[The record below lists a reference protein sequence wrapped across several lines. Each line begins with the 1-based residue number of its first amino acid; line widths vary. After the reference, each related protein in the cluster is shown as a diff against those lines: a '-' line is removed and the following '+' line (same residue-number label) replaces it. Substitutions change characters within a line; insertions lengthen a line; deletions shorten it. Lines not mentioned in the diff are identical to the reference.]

1 MLTRARSLLLLL
13 IATALL
19 AACGGSDGEE
29 ASSTTDV
36 NQLLEETF
44 SGKKDVK
51 SGKFDFKVGIDAQGG
66 EQSGPIDVKLSGPFE
81 SQGAKEIPKF
91 DMDFAF
97 SGAGQSIKGG
107 ALSTGAKAFVNFN
120 GQEYAVSDPVFRQL
134 KAGYQEAQK
143 QSEKQNGG
151 KQPSLA
157 SLGIDPRKWLT
168 NPKNAGEE
176 KVGDADTIRI
186 TGGVDVAKL
195 LDDVNV
201 ALGKAGS
208 LGLQNSGQLPQSLTP
223 EQRKQVTDA
232 VKDLQVQI
240 FTGKEDKILRRM
252 VIDVA
257 VQPTETSK
265 TGPQSAKLKLDF
277 SLLELNEDQEFT
289 APTNTK
295 PFDELLGQLGGLGGA
310 LGGGAGGSG
319 AGGSGGS
326 ASGGGADQEQ
336 LDKYTQCITD
346 AGSDTAKAQEC
357 AKLLQG

>member
-1 MLTRARSLLLLL
+1 MSTRVRSLLLLL
-13 IATALL
+13 CATVLL
-19 AACGGSDGEE
+19 AACGGSEGEG
-29 ASSTTDV
+29 ASSSTDV
-36 NQLLEETF
+36 NKLLQQTF
-44 SGKKDVK
+44 SGKKKVD
-51 SGKFDFKVGIDAQGG
+51 SGKLDFKIAIDAKGG
-66 EQSGPIDVKLSGPFE
+66 QQSGPIDVKVGGPFE
-81 SQGAKEIPKF
+81 SQGKNEIPKL
-91 DMDFAF
+91 DMDFSF

-107 ALSTGAKAFVNFN
+107 VLSTGDKGFVNFN
-120 GQEYAVSDPVFRQL
+120 GQEYAVSDQVFRQL

-143 QSEKQNGG
+143 QSAKQNGG

-195 LDDVNV
+195 LDDVNT
-201 ALGKAGS
+201 ALKKAGS

-252 VIDVA
+252 VIDLA
-257 VQPTETSK
+257 VQPGKTSS
-265 TGPQSAKLKLDF
+265 TGPQSAAVKLDF
-277 SLLELNEDQEFT
+277 SLTELNQDQTFT
-289 APTNTK
+289 PPKGAK
-295 PFDELLGQLGGLGGA
+295 PFDELLGQLGGLGSA
-310 LGGGAGGSG
+310 LGGASGSGSSGSGSG
-319 AGGSGGS
+319 A
-326 ASGGGADQEQ
+326 ASGADQQQ
-336 LDKYTQCITD
+336 LDKYTQCITE

>member
-1 MLTRARSLLLLL
+1 MSLRLRTLFLLLASTAL
-13 IATALL
+13 IAAG
-19 AACGGSDGEE
+19 CGGSDGE
-29 ASSTTDV
+29 ATSDTDV
-36 NQLLEETF
+36 NKLLEQTF
-44 SGKKDVK
+44 TGEKKVDSGKL
-51 SGKFDFKVGIDAQGG
+51 DFRIAIDAQGG
-66 EQSGPIDVKLSGPFE
+66 QQSGPIDVKVGGPFQ
-81 SQGAKEIPKF
+81 SQGAQKIPKF
-91 DMDFAF
+91 DMDFDF
-97 SGAGQSIKGG
+97 TGAGQSVKGG
-107 ALSTGAKAFVNFN
+107 VLSTGDKGFATFN
-120 GQEYAVSDPVFRQL
+120 GQDYAVSDQVFRQL
-134 KAGYQEAQK
+134 RAGYEEAQK
-143 QSEKQNGG
+143 QSEQQNKG

-186 TGGVDVAKL
+186 TGGVDVNKL
-195 LDDVNV
+195 LDDLNT
-201 ALGKAGS
+201 ALGKARS

-257 VQPTETSK
+257 VEPGQTSAN
-265 TGPQSAKLKLDF
+265 GPQSAKVKVDF
-277 SLLELNEDQEFT
+277 SLLELNQDQEFK
-289 APTNTK
+289 APANAK
-295 PFDELLGQLGGLGGA
+295 PADELLGQLGGLGGA
-310 LGGGAGGSG
+310 LGGASGGSG
-319 AGGSGGS
+319 SGSSGSGSGG
-326 ASGGGADQEQ
+326 AANQEQ